1 MTADYLKKFASIR
14 AGILDVCARCFLIS
28 ILCPPPVTPIKF
40 GCGISSHSLSMH
52 SKIDIQSAFSIC
64 PFPKYCQ
71 TSHFR
76 SKYSKD
82 HLLKRSN
89 IKWREI
95 NRKKINKKKDQMRLP
110 PQVELFRTLWFLKIL
125 IFPHFWWI
133 RAEEKFKCRKHSD
146 LMLEVTPNISTER
159 RIGWIGF
166 RIEDVS
172 LVPSLLY
179 PGRKRKRD
187 K

>member
-1 MTADYLKKFASIR
+1 MWTWKFPTVDKQRSDILHQLCGVVWLQTILKKLH
-14 AGILDVCARCFLIS
+14 ILDVCARCFLIS

-40 GCGISSHSLSMH
+40 GRGISSHSLSMH

-95 NRKKINKKKDQMRLP
+95 NRKKINKKKIK
-110 PQVELFRTLWFLKIL
+110 W
-125 IFPHFWWI
+125 
-133 RAEEKFKCRKHSD
+133 
-146 LMLEVTPNISTER
+146 
-159 RIGWIGF
+159 G
-166 RIEDVS
+166 
-172 LVPSLLY
+172 SLLKLNFS
-179 PGRKRKRD
+179 GLFDFWKF
-187 K
+187 